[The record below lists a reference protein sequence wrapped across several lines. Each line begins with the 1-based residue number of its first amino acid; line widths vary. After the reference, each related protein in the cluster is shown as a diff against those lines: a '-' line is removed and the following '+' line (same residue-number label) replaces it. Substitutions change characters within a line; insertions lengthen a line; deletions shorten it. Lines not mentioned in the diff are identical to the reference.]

1 MKTLEVG
8 AIALVAALVVCAMLT
23 VPVRPAAQAGGS
35 QPTRMSAAEFATLF
49 KANTNWG
56 RWGPQDRL
64 GTINLITDAKRR
76 QAAALVRSGTTVSVA
91 HDLSEIREA
100 DNGSPIKRER
110 SGSGSG
116 VVKADTLTLPYH
128 GTFTTHQDS
137 LCHYTFMG
145 QGYNGGP
152 AADECVEGIDNFRD
166 GIVTRGILI
175 DIPRLRGVPYLEP
188 DAAIFQTELEAW
200 ERRTGLKVSPGD
212 AVIVRT
218 GRWARRKEKGP
229 WNAFATAA
237 GLDVTVA
244 PWFKARDVAIA
255 GADVTLE
262 VHTAPPVVEGQTAP
276 LHTILI
282 AGLGMPI
289 IDDLDP
295 EALAEMCARLGRW
308 EFMLVV
314 APLRVPNGTGSPVN
328 PIAIF

>member
-1 MKTLEVG
+1 MRRSLNSALALAG
-8 AIALVAALVVCAMLT
+8 ALAACAALVLPART
-23 VPVRPAAQAGGS
+23 AAQGGGS
-35 QPTRMSAAEFATLF
+35 TPTRMTAAAFEALF

-56 RWGPQDRL
+56 RWGQQDRL
-64 GTINLITDAKRR
+64 GTINLITETKRR
-76 QAAALVRSGTTVSVA
+76 QAAALVRRGTTVSIA
-91 HDLSEIREA
+91 HDLSDVREA
-100 DNGSPIKRER
+100 DNGSPFKRER
-110 SGSGSG
+110 SSGSG

-145 QGYNGGP
+145 QSYNGAP
-152 AADECVEGIDNFRD
+152 AGDDCAIGIDSFRD

-188 DAAIFQTELEAW
+188 DATVFQAELEAW
-200 ERRTGLKVSPGD
+200 ERKTGLKVSAGD
-212 AVIVRT
+212 AVILRT
-218 GRWARRKEKGP
+218 GRWARRKDKGP
-229 WNAFATAA
+229 WNAFANAA

-262 VHTAPPVVEGQTAP
+262 VHTAPPVVEAQTAP

-308 EFMLVV
+308 EFMLMV